1 MSTLLQEDLAQEI
14 LRNKALPRYKRK
26 NRGEMVKSVGYSAE
40 TASVKATK
48 IIESKGV
55 QKALTALTERAGLT
69 KELIQ
74 NALVDDIE
82 AKPKR
87 RVRELELGAAI
98 LGMTEHEK
106 KGGDKTLIVIVAGE
120 SAQRFKSVSNAV
132 VDDVIITG

>member
-1 MSTLLQEDLAQEI
+1 MLQEDLAQEI

-106 KGGDKTLIVIVAGE
+106 KGGDKTLIVIVAGQ
-120 SAQRFKSVSNAV
+120 SAERFAVKTDAGVSTSQDAR
-132 VDDVIITG
+132 

>member
-1 MSTLLQEDLAQEI
+1 MSTLLQERLADEI
-14 LRNKALPRYKRK
+14 IANKARPKYQRK
-26 NRGEMVKSVGYSAE
+26 NKGQMLEAVGYDKT
-40 TASVKATK
+40 TAKAMATRT
-48 IIESKGV
+48 IEQKGV
-55 QKALTALTERAGLT
+55 QKAIETKLREAGLT
-69 KELIQ
+69 ETLIA

-120 SAQRFKSVSNAV
+120 SANRFAV
-132 VDDVIITG
+132 QTDAKQLPTA